1 MASVAKKS
9 NVGGRAGGTVA
20 RSFSGSLGTA
30 GNSRSFRLEKE
41 FFNAAPEF
49 ATLGS
54 SIRADIIGPGTFL
67 VRIDTPAPQE
77 TADPVIGAWLSFIDK
92 DIASNPHH
100 LVGMTQA
107 EASELER
114 LVRNVVVDD
123 SFELPDDVTF

>member
-1 MASVAKKS
+1 MASVAKKA
-9 NVGGRAGGTVA
+9 NAGGRAEGTAA

-67 VRIDTPAPQE
+67 VRIDTPAPQQ
-77 TADPVIGAWLSFIDK
+77 TADPVIGAWLSFIDR
-92 DIASNPHH
+92 DIASNPNQ
-100 LVGMTQA
+100 LVGFT
-107 EASELER
+107 ETEVFELER
-114 LVRNVVVDD
+114 LVSNVVTDD
-123 SFELPDDVTF
+123 SQELPEDVTF

>member
-1 MASVAKKS
+1 MASVAKKV
-9 NVGGRAGGTVA
+9 NAGRRAGGAAA

-77 TADPVIGAWLSFIDK
+77 TADPVIGAWLSFIDR
-92 DIASNPHH
+92 DIASNPGQ
-100 LVGMTQA
+100 LVGLTEA
-107 EASELER
+107 EASRLER
-114 LVRNVVVDD
+114 LVSGVVVDD
-123 SFELPDDVTF
+123 SYELPEDVTF